1 MLSKSEIDSF
11 IERGFIKLDGAF
23 PSELASLGRE
33 IFWKDLPCDPNDRST
48 WKLPVVR
55 LGDYA
60 QEPFLGQLIRRYFMK
75 HLIN

>member
-33 IFWKDLPCDPNDRST
+33 ILWKDLPCDPDDRST
-48 WKLPVVR
+48 WTLPVVR
-55 LGDYA
+55 LGHYA
-60 QEPFLGQLIRRYFMK
+60 QEPFRQAV
-75 HLIN
+75 NT